1 MPDPTGT
8 PSAGN
13 PPTGTPSAPAT
24 ITPEA
29 LGAVQGDSFRAL
41 LPEEIRS
48 KPYIKNINT
57 FGDLVKGFDG
67 AQNLLG
73 QRALPDENATD
84 EQWGAFHAKLRPAD
98 AAAYKIPQIEGVP
111 PEFIQKAGESKELRA
126 IIHAAGASSYQA
138 KVLMSGLL
146 KALYTADQK
155 VVQSRDASFTKMA
168 TEFFGDKK
176 DTILNNGKA
185 YLAANLPENVKPL
198 LNSMDD
204 NQLAVVLAA
213 IDTTVKKFSGED
225 PFRGSGSGS
234 AGSGNQTM
242 ETLKAKMTTI
252 MKDPCWSDPFKDRA
266 KHTQLSQEMEKIRA
280 DMRKLTAGA
289 TA

>member
-1 MPDPTGT
+1 M
-8 PSAGN
+8 
-13 PPTGTPSAPAT
+13 
-24 ITPEA
+24 
-29 LGAVQGDSFRAL
+29 
-41 LPEEIRS
+41 
-48 KPYIKNINT
+48 KNINT

-73 QRALPDENATD
+73 QRALPDETATD

-98 AAAYKIPQIEGVP
+98 AGAYKIPQIEGVP

-126 IIHAAGASSYQA
+126 IIHAAAASPYQA
-138 KVLMSGLL
+138 KVLLTGLL
-146 KALYTADQK
+146 KTLYTADQK
-155 VVQSRDASFTKMA
+155 ATQSRDASFTKMA

-176 DTILNNGKA
+176 DAIMANGKA

-198 LNSMDD
+198 LANMDD

-225 PFRGSGSGS
+225 PFRGSGPGAGGSGS
-234 AGSGNQTM
+234 QTM

-252 MKDPCWSDPFKDRA
+252 MKDPCWNDPFKDRA
-266 KHTQLSQEMEKIRA
+266 KHAQLSQEMDKVRA
-280 DMRKLTAGA
+280 DMRKLQPGA
-289 TA
+289 SGA